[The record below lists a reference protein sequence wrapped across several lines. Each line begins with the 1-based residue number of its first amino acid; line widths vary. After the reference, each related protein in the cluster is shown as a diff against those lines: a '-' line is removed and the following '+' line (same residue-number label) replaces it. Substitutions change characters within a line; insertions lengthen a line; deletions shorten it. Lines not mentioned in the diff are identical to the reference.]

1 MGNIQVC
8 ELLNWLPYANV
19 VWKLNIWTV
28 IQSGTSGSC
37 SVYSVFLNFIIFFLP
52 KHYIYSIFCHERNKC
67 FTDTEGLIC
76 QALLLGN
83 TEAAVELCLLNGRMA
98 DAIIL
103 AMTGGSDLL
112 AKTQYRYF
120 KVTWYILL
128 HESFLLFANS
138 SLRYAVKAAV

>member
-1 MGNIQVC
+1 
-8 ELLNWLPYANV
+8 
-19 VWKLNIWTV
+19 V
-28 IQSGTSGSC
+28 IQSGASGSYG
-37 SVYSVFLNFIIFFLP
+37 VHYFFLNFINFFP
-52 KHYIYSIFCHERNKC
+52 QKHYIHSIVCHERNKW

-120 KVTWYILL
+120 QVT
-128 HESFLLFANS
+128 
-138 SLRYAVKAAV
+138 